1 MSFSNNEYVRQWMC
15 TTENIGGQIIIK
27 DCECEQYRS
36 LWSFFWYNDF
46 GPEVDKTNYV
56 ALVATS
62 EEIITILNAGK
73 AYLRG
78 RLQARFLLVQNEK
91 KNVAKQ
97 DQERELKNAN
107 VKKDDNEMN
116 GNENPNDSFFESLGA
131 PGVMESDDI
140 PDKNINFEDLLS

>member
-1 MSFSNNEYVRQWMC
+1 MSYSNNEYVRQWMC

-27 DCECEQYRS
+27 DCVCEQYRS
-36 LWSFFWYNDF
+36 LWSFFWYQDF
-46 GPEVDKTNYV
+46 GPEVDRTNYV

-62 EEIITILNAGK
+62 EEIVTILNAGK

-97 DQERELKNAN
+97 DQELELKNASI
-107 VKKDDNEMN
+107 KRTDDEMN
-116 GNENPNDSFFESLGA
+116 ENEDPNDSLYESLGS
-131 PGVMESDDI
+131 PGVIENDDM
-140 PDKNINFEDLLS
+140 PKQSTNFEDLFT